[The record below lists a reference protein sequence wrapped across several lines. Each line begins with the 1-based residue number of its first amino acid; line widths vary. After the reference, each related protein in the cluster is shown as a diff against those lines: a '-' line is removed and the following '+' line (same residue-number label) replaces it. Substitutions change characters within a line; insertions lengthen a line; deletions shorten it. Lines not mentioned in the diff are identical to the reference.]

1 MNINDQIILFH
12 SLCGKLYQIYNNAN
26 PCIMLIFIVYQ
37 VYTNTYPFTCIIRSH
52 IYRHSISMYCSYVC
66 TFYLMS
72 SVLCVVGQTRMA
84 SLAVPS
90 TLSAG
95 KAEIEVSVT
104 GAITHTSTAQVTV
117 EAKSLSIFIQTDKA
131 MYKPSQVGR

>member
-1 MNINDQIILFH
+1 MYFDVYHVDMCVYF
-12 SLCGKLYQIYNNAN
+12 IYELWG
-26 PCIMLIFIVYQ
+26 C
-37 VYTNTYPFTCIIRSH
+37 
-52 IYRHSISMYCSYVC
+52 
-66 TFYLMS
+66 
-72 SVLCVVGQTRMA
+72 VLCFVGQTRMA